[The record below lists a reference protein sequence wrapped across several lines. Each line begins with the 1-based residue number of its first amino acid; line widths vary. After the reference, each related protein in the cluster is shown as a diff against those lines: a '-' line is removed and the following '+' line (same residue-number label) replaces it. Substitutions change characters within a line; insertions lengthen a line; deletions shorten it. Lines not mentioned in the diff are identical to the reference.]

1 MSIEPSLAAVLDRKM
16 ALRGKVFYEPT
27 PIETISEQLEAFLK
41 TQLDEPFTFS
51 GLSKLTGGASMEQ
64 YVFTLERAGEP
75 DTRMILRMSPLCS
88 VIETSRVREFEMIA
102 AVQGVVPAPKAY
114 FVAPDDTA
122 FGKPACVTSFDP
134 GVTAPTNSA
143 GKASGLGTAYGTSRE
158 ALAPQFVKHLAA
170 VHTMDWTTKDLPS
183 LVVPREGT
191 TDAVD
196 WRIELWDRV
205 FEEDNYEAHPTVA
218 LTSTWLWDNR
228 PVVDKVSLVHGDYR
242 NGNFLFLEETGE
254 MTAILDWEAGHLGD
268 RHMDLAY
275 AMLPGYGTV
284 GEDGTYYC
292 AGLIDQATF
301 ITEYERLSGLT
312 VDPVRLRY
320 YTVLNMYWAVV
331 ACCSTGPRL
340 AAERMTHLDAMM
352 NLVPG
357 LGIFFIGEL
366 NRILRE
372 DAVA

>member
-1 MSIEPSLAAVLDRKM
+1 MSIEPSLSAVLDRKM
-16 ALRGKVFYEPT
+16 ALRGNVFYEPT
-27 PIETISEQLEAFLK
+27 PIETVSEQLDGFLQA
-41 TQLDEPFTFS
+41 QLAGPFSFS

-64 YVFTLERAGEP
+64 YVFTLERPGEAT
-75 DTRMILRMSPLCS
+75 TRMILRMSPLCS

-102 AVQGVVPAPKAY
+102 AVQGTVPAPQAF
-114 FVAPDDTA
+114 FVAADDAA
-122 FGKPACVTSFDP
+122 FGRPACITSFDP
-134 GVTAPTNSA
+134 GVTAPTNSS

-158 ALAPQFVKHLAA
+158 ALAPQFVRHLAA
-170 VHTMDWTTKDLPS
+170 LHTMDWTSKHLPS
-183 LVVPREGT
+183 LVVPRAGT

-196 WRIELWDRV
+196 WRLELWDRV
-205 FEEDNYEAHPTVA
+205 FEQDSYEAHPTVA
-218 LTSTWLWDNR
+218 LTSSWLWEHR
-228 PVVDKVSLVHGDYR
+228 PVVDTVSLVHGDYR

-284 GEDGTYYC
+284 GDDGTYYC

-366 NRILRE
+366 NAILRE
-372 DAVA
+372 DAS